1 MVDDNFEI
9 SDDSLQLLQEFLN
22 QLPEWADRLS
32 KRGELVIGTQL
43 CTRDGRRMG
52 NAWVVG
58 FKQMPTYHY
67 YEILTD
73 AGTRLRMNNREIASQ
88 FFRPKYVGRLSEI
101 LAKFD
106 RQ

>member
-1 MVDDNFEI
+1 MSTIEYQKALHDFQ
-9 SDDSLQLLQEFLN
+9 SL
-22 QLPEWADRLS
+22 LPEWADRLS

-52 NAWVVG
+52 NAWIVG

-67 YEILTD
+67 YEVLTD
-73 AGTRLRMNNREIASQ
+73 AGTRVRMNHREIASQ